1 MSFKI
6 AYLSIIL
13 LTITLTL
20 ISLLVSFG
28 KTPSQSPTTQI
39 TEEHSLATQ
48 GSKPNLNPTLPPQS
62 KEINFFYEKIPMSKF
77 HSPDATW
84 WGYNQTKIARFGDYV
99 FMYVINNQDN
109 DNKTLS
115 SLQIYKKYK
124 DNAWEKGASFPT
136 SRPGNILLDSNGG
149 LHTFVFEPTDVATND
164 SIGSLK
170 HYYFPNAKSGDITN
184 YQTEVVIEGDG
195 SNETVN
201 IRVGAA
207 ISRDD
212 VMTLGFGLTTFNPL
226 YQGHSEHLYFKKP
239 TDSSWNHLIAGENL
253 GHDFFYPFVLSSGTS
268 FYLLPVQDDFA
279 GLGNPNIYQKI
290 MLLEYVNNTW
300 RKEII
305 TDLTAHQ
312 LASTR
317 PRLLEQS
324 ELFEDQKGKL
334 HIIYKEFLDPSSPY
348 PVSSFKH
355 LVRDGER
362 WKTDLVD
369 TDGKNIQWVRLIDIG
384 VRLYYLISTPNSLF
398 LKSLGSGKIMEL
410 DLPNQVQSIYP
421 YLSSPKT
428 GTKDSEPYIDILA
441 ITADKNEYSSSAS
454 FYLRIPKSE
463 FSKLD

>member
-149 LHTFVFEPTDVATND
+149 LHTFVFEPTDANKIQSLYTRTKEQVSAT
-164 SIGSLK
+164 
-170 HYYFPNAKSGDITN
+170 F
-184 YQTEVVIEGDG
+184 
-195 SNETVN
+195 
-201 IRVGAA
+201 
-207 ISRDD
+207 
-212 VMTLGFGLTTFNPL
+212 TFKD
-226 YQGHSEHLYFKKP
+226 KK
-239 TDSSWNHLIAGENL
+239 I
-253 GHDFFYPFVLSSGTS
+253 
-268 FYLLPVQDDFA
+268 
-279 GLGNPNIYQKI
+279 
-290 MLLEYVNNTW
+290 
-300 RKEII
+300 
-305 TDLTAHQ
+305 
-312 LASTR
+312 
-317 PRLLEQS
+317 
-324 ELFEDQKGKL
+324 
-334 HIIYKEFLDPSSPY
+334 
-348 PVSSFKH
+348 
-355 LVRDGER
+355 
-362 WKTDLVD
+362 
-369 TDGKNIQWVRLIDIG
+369 
-384 VRLYYLISTPNSLF
+384 
-398 LKSLGSGKIMEL
+398 
-410 DLPNQVQSIYP
+410 
-421 YLSSPKT
+421 
-428 GTKDSEPYIDILA
+428 
-441 ITADKNEYSSSAS
+441 
-454 FYLRIPKSE
+454 
-463 FSKLD
+463 